1 MSKLTAQSLPRAD
14 ELTIDPKNYY
24 RQVLH
29 GYYNFDCVVGEGR
42 TRTAKFYVPE
52 GSVYN
57 QPTIFVGV
65 PGGYATDEFL
75 IDSGWKTY
83 ADKNGVYL
91 VMMEPE
97 NGVWGDLDQEAHYIT
112 ELSNDVSLRPFFCAF
127 APTFFGFAYGD
138 AAAVLAHQSR
148 LFPKCW
154 AGVALLGP
162 CGMSGEERTRLE
174 HAETRVPGVMY
185 SQVQMPVWLS
195 STCQDEDFM
204 RAVEFYRAANHSAA
218 QAQLCGTAQVWQPL
232 EGGTLDEHWC
242 AVVAADS
249 TDWHSCMNEAAIGMI
264 YNTVF
269 AGVARYPGNANG
281 ALRHYA
287 PIASR
292 GFRKFSAMVAGGYK
306 EDGSDVYCREWYV
319 YQPETLDASKPCPV
333 VFVFHGA
340 GGSGDEIADRSGWS
354 DVARKHGFLIVC
366 PSASV
371 PNRVRNV
378 SDMVTNEMFRA
389 MWNTGRP
396 QENRPADLLFVDYLY
411 QWVVEHYNVD
421 RSRVYASG
429 QSSGGMMSWACAS
442 YRSDYFAAVAP
453 VSAKTQNIENEPEPF
468 VKGSII
474 PVMAN
479 LGLMDNAFKG
489 GFGTPDARALIE
501 QWHDAFRLKEN
512 WDSYTYNDGGKNCSY
527 QDGLFTNY
535 LYHTP
540 SGVPLLRCVEAAT
553 KTHAIW
559 PSECEMAWTEFLR
572 RFTKDP
578 NTRELF
584 FDGEKVTL
592 E

>member
-1 MSKLTAQSLPRAD
+1 MSKLIAQVLPSAD
-14 ELTIDPKNYY
+14 TLTVDPNNYY
-24 RQVLH
+24 RQILH
-29 GYYNFDCVVGEGR
+29 GYYNFNCVVGEGVV
-42 TRTAKFYVPE
+42 RTAKFYVPE

-65 PGGYATDEFL
+65 PSGYATDEFL
-75 IDSGWKTY
+75 LDSGWKKY
-83 ADKNGVYL
+83 ADEKRVYV

-97 NGVWGDLDQEAHYIT
+97 NGQWGDLEKETRYLT

-162 CGMSGEERTRLE
+162 CGMSEEEQAGL
-174 HAETRVPGVMY
+174 AAKETRAPGVMY
-185 SQVQMPVWLS
+185 SQVQMPVWQA
-195 STCQDEDFM
+195 STVQDENFT
-204 RAVEFYRAANHSAA
+204 RAVEFYRTANHSAPEA
-218 QAQLCGTAQVWQPL
+218 EQHGHARVWKPL
-232 EGGTLDEHWC
+232 EGGTVDEHWC
-242 AVVAADS
+242 AVVAAEER
-249 TDWHSCMNEAAIGMI
+249 DWHDCMNEETIETI
-264 YNTVF
+264 YSTVF

-281 ALRHYA
+281 ALRRYA
-287 PIASR
+287 PIAQR
-292 GFRKFSAMVAGGYK
+292 GFEKFSAMVAGGYQ
-306 EDGSDVYCREWYV
+306 EDGSDLYCREWYV
-319 YQPETLDASKPCPV
+319 YKPETVDDSKPSPV

-354 DVARKHGFLIVC
+354 DMAKKYGFLIVC

-378 SDMVTNEMFRA
+378 SDMMTNEMFRA

-396 QENRPADLLFVDYLY
+396 QETRPADLLFVDYLY
-411 QWVVEHYNVD
+411 QWLVEYYNVD
-421 RSRVYASG
+421 KSRVYASG
-429 QSSGGMMSWACAS
+429 QSSGGMMSWACGC

-468 VKGSII
+468 VKGSVI

-489 GFGTPDARALIE
+489 GFSTPDARGLIE
-501 QWHDAFRLKEN
+501 LWHDTFGLVEN
-512 WDSYTYNDGGKNCSY
+512 WDSYTYDDGGKKCSY
-527 QDGLFTNY
+527 QEGLFTNY
-535 LYHTP
+535 LYRTP
-540 SGVPLLRCVEAAT
+540 AGVPLMRCVEAAT

-559 PSECEMAWTEFLR
+559 PSECEMAWTEFLSHY
-572 RFTKDP
+572 TKDP
-578 NTRELF
+578 QTKELF
-584 FDGEKVTL
+584 YDGVKVY
-592 E
+592 